1 MKIVKREKLAILSI
15 ALMVIVGG
23 YVNYKYN
30 PEREKTLGQTVLVNS
45 KDIKIYEEEPAL
57 DKAIYSPN
65 KNKLDKFREE
75 KEIMYNEL
83 YTNYT
88 NIINLENS
96 DKEQIKIYQDKLNK
110 IIKEKNV
117 INLLENIIKTY
128 GIEDNVIVKTGENV
142 NVILLKGDKEISKE
156 IIAKITLLVKDELD
170 VPMSKISVSYES

>member
-45 KDIKIYEEEPAL
+45 KDINIYEEEMPL
-57 DKAIYSPN
+57 DKAIYTPPV
-65 KNKLDKFREE
+65 NKLDKFREE
-75 KEIMYNEL
+75 KEIMYNDL

-88 NIINLENS
+88 NIINSENS

-110 IIKEKNV
+110 IVKEKNV
-117 INLLENIIKTY
+117 INLLENIIGTY
-128 GIEDNVIVKTGENV
+128 GVEDNVILKTGENV
-142 NVILLKGDKEISKE
+142 NIILLKNNEEISKE
-156 IIAKITLLVKDELD
+156 NIAKITLLVKDELKI
-170 VPMSKISVSYES
+170 PMSKISVSYES

>member
-15 ALMVIVGG
+15 ALMIIVGG

-45 KDIKIYEEEPAL
+45 KDIKIYEEEPL
-57 DKAIYSPN
+57 EKAIYSRTE
-65 KNKLDKFREE
+65 NKLDKFREE

-88 NIINLENS
+88 NIINSENS

-110 IIKEKNV
+110 IVKEKNV
-117 INLLENIIKTY
+117 INLIENIIGTY
-128 GIEDNVIVKTGENV
+128 GIKDNVIIKTGENV
-142 NVILLKGDKEISKE
+142 NIILLKDENEISKE
-156 IIAKITLLVKDELD
+156 IIAKITLLVKNELK
-170 VPMSKISVSYES
+170 VQMSNISVSYEN